1 MTGYRR
7 KTMIKK
13 TLTRALA
20 LFLAV
25 LMLATGVVS
34 VAAASSIQQESS
46 FQAMREILDA
56 LSYDEYVLKYKD
68 VPKATE
74 SITIDATD
82 YITDK
87 KDEEGKT
94 LTDAEVSV
102 GEYGPEGGE
111 TIKALM
117 TPSSGTVSWKVEVP
131 ETAKYSIVL
140 RVFPVANKSTS
151 IERIFRIDGTVP
163 FSESRYLSISKVW
176 VNNYSD
182 PNAYKDGD
190 PDRLF
195 DTDVDGN
202 ETRPSMSQAPEW
214 RNYELSDSNG
224 FYAESFE
231 FVLEKGTRIIS
242 LEATSEPL
250 VIESITLVPHESAM
264 SYDDYSKLYA
274 DKPQGSDII
283 KIEAEYPSATSSQT
297 IYPIEDRTDALNSPT
312 DESRTLLNSL
322 GGSKW
327 QTAGQ
332 WVRYTFT
339 ITSAGKYQIVPR
351 FQQNL
356 LDGMFTSRSLR
367 IKGGDLYPEWTTPF
381 AEANLLRF
389 SYDRNSWQVEPLH
402 YVDEAGNSHNVEI
415 YLEPGTYEIELEV
428 TLGDMGELIRKI
440 ENTLTNVNND
450 YLKIMKLTGT
460 DPDQYRDYG
469 FARAMPE
476 VLRSLVDESKNLYA
490 YAEAL
495 KEISG
500 EKSSNIATLEKIAWL
515 LDKMGRNEDEIA
527 KNLDQLKTYIGTL
540 GTFLSDAKTQPLK
553 LDYIM
558 IQGADAELPKA
569 KANFFQAFIHE
580 FKSFFQSFIRNYN
593 RMGASEETVE
603 AGDES
608 VEVWLAYGRDQ
619 TQVIRNLINNDFTP
633 TTGVPVDL
641 KLVTGGTLLPSVLA
655 GMGPDVYIG
664 LGQGDVINYAI
675 RNALLPLDDYE
686 GFEEATEPFNDAAMV
701 VLGIADANNDYHTYG
716 LPETQNFPMMFV
728 RTDILADLEID
739 IPQTWD
745 DVLAAVPV
753 LQANNMEIGM
763 SADVNIFLYQMGGSL
778 YADDGMRINLDS
790 DVALDAF
797 EKMCNMYT
805 MYSFPY
811 TYDFANRFRTGE
823 MPIGIATYTSTYN
836 HLTVFATEL
845 KGLWQFVPLPGIMDA
860 DGNVNNCSVSTV
872 SAIVMLQGCDQEAG
886 AWEFIKWHVGEQ
898 CQIDYSNEMVAILG
912 PSAKHATANKAA
924 LESMP
929 WTTSELENLM
939 LQFNNLA
946 SIPNYPGSYIITR
959 YTKFAFLA
967 AYNDKKNP
975 VEELQS
981 YIQTIN
987 KEITRKREEFG
998 LETLPLGDTLA
1009 KKRVRQMLEVY
1020 ETLTDA
1026 QKNEL
1031 KPLIDLLVDYGDT
1044 AVMDVEAVYAAAD
1057 QFASNSAYEA
1067 IVKYAR
1073 DAAKAHS
1080 TY

>member
-1 MTGYRR
+1 
-7 KTMIKK
+7 MIKK

-25 LMLATGVVS
+25 LMLATGTVAVS
-34 VAAASSIQQESS
+34 AAGSSSIQQESS
-46 FQAMREILDA
+46 FRAMREILDA
-56 LSYDEYVLKYKD
+56 LSYDEYVLANKD
-68 VPKATE
+68 VPAATE
-74 SITIDATD
+74 KIEIDAKD

-87 KDEEGKT
+87 LDKDGQV
-94 LTDAEVSV
+94 LTDAAVEV
-102 GEYGPEGGE
+102 GNYGPEGE
-111 TIKALM
+111 TPVEALK
-117 TPSSGTVSWKVEVP
+117 TPSAGTVSWKVTVP

-140 RVFPVANKSTS
+140 RVFPIENKSTS
-151 IERIFRIDGTVP
+151 VERIFRINGTIP
-163 FSESRYLSISKVW
+163 FAESRYLTLSKVW
-176 VNNYSD
+176 VNNYMD
-182 PNAYKDGD
+182 PASYEGG

-195 DTDVDGN
+195 KTDVDGN
-202 ETRPSMSQAPEW
+202 EVRPTMKQAPEW
-214 RNYELSDSNG
+214 RNYELCDSNG
-224 FYAESFE
+224 FYSESFE
-231 FVLEKGTRIIS
+231 FVLEKGENVIS

-250 VIESITLVPHESAM
+250 VIDTITLVPHKKAM
-264 SYDDYSKLYA
+264 SYEEYAALYA
-274 DKPQGSDII
+274 DKPVGTDVI
-283 KIEAEYPSATSSQT
+283 KFEAEYPSATSSQT

-312 DESRTLLNSL
+312 DVSRTLLNAL
-322 GGSKW
+322 GGGKW

-332 WVRYTFT
+332 WVRYSFT
-339 ITSAGKYQIVPR
+339 ITTAGKYQIVPR
-351 FQQNL
+351 FQQNI

-367 IKGGDLYPEWTTPF
+367 IKGGSLYPEWTTPF

-389 SYDRNSWQVEPLH
+389 DYNRTSWQVAPLH
-402 YVDEAGNSHNVEI
+402 YVDDAGVTHNVEL
-415 YLEPGTYEIELEV
+415 YLEPGTYEIEFEV

-440 ENTLTNVNND
+440 DGTLTNINND
-450 YLKIMKLTGT
+450 YLKIMKLTGS
-460 DPDQYRDYG
+460 DPDEYRDYG
-469 FARAMPE
+469 LARAMPE
-476 VLRSLVDESKNLYA
+476 VLRSLVDESKNLYS
-490 YAEAL
+490 YAETL

-500 EKSSNIATLEKIAWL
+500 EKSSNIAILEKIAWL
-515 LDKMGRNEDEIA
+515 LEKMGRDEEEIA
-527 KNLDQLKTYIGTL
+527 RNLDQMKTYIGTL

-553 LDYIM
+553 LDYIV
-558 IQGADAELPKA
+558 IQGANAELPKA
-569 KANFFQAFIHE
+569 KANFFQAFVHE
-580 FKSFFQSFIRNYN
+580 LTSFFQSFVRNYN
-593 RMGASEETVE
+593 RMGATEETIS
-603 AGDES
+603 AGDDS

-633 TTGVPVDL
+633 ATGVPVDL

-675 RNALLPLDDYE
+675 RNALLPIEGYE
-686 GFEEATEPFNDAAMV
+686 GFEEATEPFNEAAMM
-701 VLGIADANNDYHTYG
+701 VLGIADATNTYHTYG
-716 LPETQNFPMMFV
+716 LPETQSFPMMFV

-745 DVLAAVPV
+745 DVLAAAPV

-763 SADVNIFLYQMGGSL
+763 SADVNIFLYQMGGEL
-778 YADDGMRINLDS
+778 FADGGMRINLGS

-797 EKMCNMYT
+797 DRMCNMFT

-823 MPIGIATYTSTYN
+823 MPIGIAAYTGTYN

-860 DGNVNNCSVSTV
+860 EGNINNCSVSSV
-872 SAIVMLQGCDQEAG
+872 SAIVMLHGCDQEEG

-912 PSAKHATANKAA
+912 PSAKHATANKTA
-924 LESMP
+924 LESLP

-946 SIPNYPGSYIITR
+946 SIPNYPGTYIIGR

-981 YIQTIN
+981 YIQSID

-998 LETLPLGDTLA
+998 LETLELGDTLA
-1009 KKRVRQMLEVY
+1009 KKRVRQLLTAY
-1020 ETLTDA
+1020 EALTAA
-1026 QKNEL
+1026 QKTEL
-1031 KPLIDLLVDYGDT
+1031 KPLVDLLLDYQNT
-1044 AVMDVEAVYAAAD
+1044 AVMDVEAVNAAAET
-1057 QFASNSAYEA
+1057 FASNPAYEA
-1067 IVKYAR
+1067 IVKYAK
-1073 DAAKAHS
+1073 DAAKAHAE
-1080 TY
+1080 Y